1 VRRALPPSPPVR
13 REHSS
18 TRLLTVAQ
26 AAERLNVSERNIRHQ
41 IFQRKI
47 GIVKIG
53 RLVRIDEGQ
62 IEELIDAG
70 RVPRI
75 DCDAR

>member
-1 VRRALPPSPPVR
+1 MG
-13 REHSS
+13 
-18 TRLLTVAQ
+18 Q
-26 AAERLNVSERNIRHQ
+26 AAERLNVSERNVRHQ
-41 IFQRKI
+41 IFQGKI

-53 RLVRIDEGQ
+53 RLVRIDERQ

-75 DCDAR
+75 DCDPG